1 MDKAT
6 KRAIDAGYKPGY
18 TSGEYIQSYTE
29 GYYDAVNDV
38 FNYLKEN
45 YKIKSKETIE
55 FLVPDMVKKDFLNS
69 E

>member
-1 MDKAT
+1 MQD
-6 KRAIDAGYKPGY
+6 INQDILL
-18 TSGEYIQSYTE
+18 ENIFNLIQK
-29 GYYDAVNDV
+29 DIMMHAVNDV